1 MYGVIVLGKE
11 KRVKGPLYPPFYG
24 GKGGLCTRVKYLYL
38 YDVVI
43 RSIKR
48 FLW

>member
-24 GKGGLCTRVKYLYL
+24 GKVGPMHTGKIFISL
-38 YDVVI
+38 
-43 RSIKR
+43 
-48 FLW
+48 